1 MKKYRNLKQKIIL
14 YVMTVAVLVTL
25 LVTTVMSFGSISSTH
40 GILLDN
46 MQITARIAA
55 QNISSNLHLLTERMY
70 NFSTE
75 PVLQPG
81 ETDTRQQQARA
92 AKTG

>member
-46 MQITARIAA
+46 MQITATI
-55 QNISSNLHLLTERMY
+55 NEL
-70 NFSTE
+70 
-75 PVLQPG
+75 
-81 ETDTRQQQARA
+81 
-92 AKTG
+92 